1 VEFADTVEAILDRKG
16 RQIWSVAPDATVFE
30 AIREMALRNVGA
42 LLVMEDDRLV
52 GVVSERDYT
61 RKVILQDRSSR
72 DTAVREIMTS
82 TVVTIDPEC
91 TAEEAMRTMTEWRI
105 RHLPIVDDDAV
116 LGVVSIGDLVE
127 WMLSIQQSTI
137 EQLEGYIL
145 GRYPG

>member
-1 VEFADTVEAILDRKG
+1 
-16 RQIWSVAPDATVFE
+16 
-30 AIREMALRNVGA
+30 
-42 LLVMEDDRLV
+42 
-52 GVVSERDYT
+52 
-61 RKVILQDRSSR
+61 
-72 DTAVREIMTS
+72 MTS

-105 RHLPIVDDDAV
+105 RHLPIVDDDTV